1 MNEQNNAKNR
11 LDMQEMHGL
20 FSRVCEYRK
29 IRRITMKALFL
40 AGGMGTRLK
49 PLTDDIPKSMVP
61 IMNKP
66 LLERSMEN
74 LIRYGIRDIVL
85 SLGYKSDYI
94 QNYFGD
100 GHKLGLNIEYVFES
114 SPLGTGGAIRNSR
127 QLYNDTFVVMN
138 ADILCDINIAE
149 LIGYHSSKSADVT
162 IAVTKVSN
170 PSDYGMI
177 ETDENGYASAF
188 TEKPEPEKVTTN
200 YINAGIYVFEP
211 HILDEI
217 PSGEVVSIERD
228 TFPSLLAKSMKI
240 AVYKGGSYWIDIGT
254 PEKYLKAHEDIMSG
268 KCLLAG
274 VDFGN
279 LNIVKS
285 GESFIDGTAKIN
297 GPVFI
302 GHDVQIGAH
311 TTIGPYAVIGDN
323 ANILH
328 DGSIT
333 GSILWDHV
341 RIGSYGAVDGS
352 VVTSDCHVKRR
363 SVHHD
368 MAFTKTAS
376 VAW

>member
-1 MNEQNNAKNR
+1 
-11 LDMQEMHGL
+11 
-20 FSRVCEYRK
+20 
-29 IRRITMKALFL
+29 MKALFL

-170 PSDYGMI
+170 PSD
-177 ETDENGYASAF
+177 
-188 TEKPEPEKVTTN
+188 
-200 YINAGIYVFEP
+200 
-211 HILDEI
+211 
-217 PSGEVVSIERD
+217 
-228 TFPSLLAKSMKI
+228 
-240 AVYKGGSYWIDIGT
+240 
-254 PEKYLKAHEDIMSG
+254 
-268 KCLLAG
+268 
-274 VDFGN
+274 
-279 LNIVKS
+279 
-285 GESFIDGTAKIN
+285 
-297 GPVFI
+297 
-302 GHDVQIGAH
+302 
-311 TTIGPYAVIGDN
+311 
-323 ANILH
+323 
-328 DGSIT
+328 
-333 GSILWDHV
+333 
-341 RIGSYGAVDGS
+341 
-352 VVTSDCHVKRR
+352 
-363 SVHHD
+363 
-368 MAFTKTAS
+368 
-376 VAW
+376 